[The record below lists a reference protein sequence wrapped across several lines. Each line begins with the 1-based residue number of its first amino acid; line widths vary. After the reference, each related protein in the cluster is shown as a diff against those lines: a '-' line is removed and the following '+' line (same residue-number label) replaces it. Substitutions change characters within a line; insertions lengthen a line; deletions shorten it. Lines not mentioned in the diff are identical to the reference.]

1 MRRLDASAERAMKLT
16 ELEEYVMAYFL
27 SVDALSVSVDGRY
40 FRREDFVRVFE
51 DRIFYATQ
59 QFGRKIAGRHS
70 NIAVPLVDRLI
81 ERDALSTSTDQWSV
95 TWHRFDTSKYR
106 AVVKEL
112 IQSNTLCQRSKDAG
126 PQFWEEAFAAL
137 SNESL
142 PPR

>member
-1 MRRLDASAERAMKLT
+1 VKLT
-16 ELEEYVMAYFL
+16 ELEEYVLGFFL

-51 DRIFYATQ
+51 DRIFYVTQ
-59 QFGRKIAGRHS
+59 QFGGKIAGRHS

-81 ERDALSTSTDQWSV
+81 ESNALSTSTDQWSV
-95 TWHRFDTSKYR
+95 TWHRFDPSKYR

-112 IQSNTLCQRSKDAG
+112 IQSNILCQRSKDAG

-137 SNESL
+137 SNDEL
-142 PPR
+142 QPR